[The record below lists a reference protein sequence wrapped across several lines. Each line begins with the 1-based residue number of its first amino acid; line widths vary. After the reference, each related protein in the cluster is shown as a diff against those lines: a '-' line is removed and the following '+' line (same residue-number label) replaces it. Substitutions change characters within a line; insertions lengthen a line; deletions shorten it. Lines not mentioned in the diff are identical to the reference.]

1 MLSISINFTPWIVRI
16 LKLSPSTALASPI
29 NFLRFSLP
37 DWSDDDFFLLVFV
50 VVMIVALLSLLLLL
64 LLLLRKELLH
74 LRDETIEDV
83 DDEKYLKCCRD
94 DDDDV
99 GCSILV
105 VIDSACT
112 MEGVQM
118 RAE

>member
-1 MLSISINFTPWIVRI
+1 M
-16 LKLSPSTALASPI
+16 ASPI

-74 LRDETIEDV
+74 LRDETIDV
-83 DDEKYLKCCRD
+83 DDEKYLKCCR

-112 MEGVQM
+112 IEEGVQM